1 MLPPRGLPKL
11 GLLAVSLLLVV
22 LSAVPD
28 AARAE
33 FNFVR
38 YKETDL
44 DEFLAR
50 RRPAAGLDVYPMSPL
65 KLDVT
70 LASHGEPCASGALKR
85 SLIMSGMP
93 KTDAVALQA
102 TNCITVRSAKGRE
115 LKVFIQDVVYG
126 FLPAEVP
133 VGDKLSLYAIH
144 AFTSPEGPG
153 LLVNEFLTPRSFPRA
168 DKPADKT
175 MTSCGCWTQD
185 EHPGVDF
192 TSDKAGGPVAAMAD
206 GVVVKIET
214 SEQAPADLPV
224 IGGCGRYVV
233 LKHTYPNG
241 GIVYHA
247 TSSSAASAVRR
258 ASRLRSARA
267 SRPRTRSARSART
280 KCCISRSAPSRPAR
294 RRRTRPGP
302 SGMPTC
308 PTWSGPATIPSIRR
322 SSTRRRSVGSG
333 RRRSRTCGRALPAA
347 PWRRSAQRRAR
358 TEHQQNDNPRE

>member
-1 MLPPRGLPKL
+1 MLMPRSLCKL
-11 GLLAVSLLLVV
+11 GLLAASVLLVV
-22 LSAVPD
+22 PG
-28 AARAE
+28 AAHAE
-33 FNFVR
+33 FNFAR

-50 RRPAAGLDVYPMSPL
+50 RRPATGMDIYPMLPL

-70 LASHGEPCASGALKR
+70 LASRGEPCASGALKR
-85 SLIMSGMP
+85 ALIMSGMP
-93 KTDAVALQA
+93 KPDADGLQA

-126 FLPAEVP
+126 FLPNEVL
-133 VGDKLSLYAIH
+133 VGDKLSLYAVH

-192 TSDKAGGPVAAMAD
+192 TSDKPGGPVAAMAD
-206 GVVVKIET
+206 GVVVKIEN
-214 SEQAPADLPV
+214 SEQAPGDLPL

-241 GIVYHA
+241 GIVYTRYVQLGRIVGLKEEALAMGANVKAKDTIGEIGPSKVLHFEIRPVA
-247 TSSSAASAVRR
+247 PGNTRTDKAWGERYGNVSDMEWSRYEPVDPQKFDAASFGGVRK
-258 ASRLRSARA
+258 A
-267 SRPRTRSARSART
+267 T
-280 KCCISRSAPSRPAR
+280 K
-294 RRRTRPGP
+294 
-302 SGMPTC
+302 
-308 PTWSGPATIPSIRR
+308 
-322 SSTRRRSVGSG
+322 
-333 RRRSRTCGRALPAA
+333 
-347 PWRRSAQRRAR
+347 
-358 TEHQQNDNPRE
+358 

>member
-33 FNFVR
+33 FNFAR

-50 RRPAAGLDVYPMSPL
+50 RRPATGLDVYPMSPL

-93 KTDAVALQA
+93 KTDADALQA

-133 VGDKLSLYAIH
+133 VGDKLSLYAVH

-241 GIVYHA
+241 GVVYTRYVQLGRIVGPKGEALAVGASVKAKDTIGEIGPNKVLHFEIRPVAPGTTTTNKAWAERYA
-247 TSSSAASAVRR
+247 NVPDMEWSRYDPVDPQKFDAASFGGVRK
-258 ASRLRSARA
+258 A
-267 SRPRTRSARSART
+267 T
-280 KCCISRSAPSRPAR
+280 K
-294 RRRTRPGP
+294 
-302 SGMPTC
+302 
-308 PTWSGPATIPSIRR
+308 
-322 SSTRRRSVGSG
+322 
-333 RRRSRTCGRALPAA
+333 
-347 PWRRSAQRRAR
+347 
-358 TEHQQNDNPRE
+358 

>member
-1 MLPPRGLPKL
+1 MLSPRVLLKPGLI
-11 GLLAVSLLLVV
+11 AASLLLVA
-22 LSAVPD
+22 LCAISD

-33 FNFVR
+33 FNFAR

-50 RRPAAGLDVYPMSPL
+50 RQPATGLDVYPMSPL

-93 KTDAVALQA
+93 KQDADSLQA
-102 TNCITVRSAKGRE
+102 TNCITVRSAKGQE

-126 FLPAEVP
+126 FLPGEVP

-153 LLVNEFLTPRSFPRA
+153 LLVNEFLTPRSYPRA
-168 DKPADKT
+168 DKPANKT
-175 MTSCGCWTQD
+175 MTSCGCWIQD

-192 TSDKAGGPVAAMAD
+192 TMDKAGGPVAAMAD
-206 GVVVKIET
+206 GVVVKIEAT
-214 SEQAPADLPV
+214 EQAPADLPI

-241 GIVYHA
+241 GIVYTRYVQLGRINGPKGEALAVGASVKAKDTIGEIGPNKVLHFELRPVA
-247 TSSSAASAVRR
+247 PGTTTKDKAWAERYGKMPDMEWSRYDPVDPQKFDAASFGGVGKA
-258 ASRLRSARA
+258 
-267 SRPRTRSARSART
+267 T
-280 KCCISRSAPSRPAR
+280 K
-294 RRRTRPGP
+294 
-302 SGMPTC
+302 
-308 PTWSGPATIPSIRR
+308 
-322 SSTRRRSVGSG
+322 
-333 RRRSRTCGRALPAA
+333 
-347 PWRRSAQRRAR
+347 
-358 TEHQQNDNPRE
+358 

>member
-1 MLPPRGLPKL
+1 MATPRVLRKL
-11 GLLAVSLLLVV
+11 GWLATLLLTVV
-22 LSAVPD
+22 PFAVPE

-33 FNFVR
+33 FNFAR

-50 RRPAAGLDVYPMSPL
+50 RRPTSGLDVYPMSPL

-70 LASHGEPCASGALKR
+70 LASQGGPCASGALKR
-85 SLIMSGMP
+85 TLIMSGMP
-93 KTDAVALQA
+93 KTDADGLQV

-126 FLPAEVP
+126 FLPDEVP

-144 AFTSPEGPG
+144 AFTSPDGPG

-168 DKPADKT
+168 DEPKNTT
-175 MTSCGCWTQD
+175 MTSCGCWIQD

-192 TSDKAGGPVAAMAD
+192 TTDKAGGAVTAMAD

-214 SEQAPADLPV
+214 AEQGPADLPI

-241 GIVYHA
+241 AIVYTRYAHLGRINGPKGEPLA
-247 TSSSAASAVRR
+247 VGASVKAKDAIGEIGPDKVLHFELRPVAPGTTTADKAWAERYGKMPDMEWSRYDPVDPQKFDAASFGGVRK
-258 ASRLRSARA
+258 A
-267 SRPRTRSARSART
+267 T
-280 KCCISRSAPSRPAR
+280 K
-294 RRRTRPGP
+294 
-302 SGMPTC
+302 
-308 PTWSGPATIPSIRR
+308 
-322 SSTRRRSVGSG
+322 
-333 RRRSRTCGRALPAA
+333 
-347 PWRRSAQRRAR
+347 
-358 TEHQQNDNPRE
+358 

>member
-1 MLPPRGLPKL
+1 MLPRVFRKP
-11 GLLAVSLLLVV
+11 GLLAASLLLVV
-22 LSAVPD
+22 LCAVPD
-28 AARAE
+28 AVRAE
-33 FNFVR
+33 FNFAR

-50 RRPAAGLDVYPMSPL
+50 KRPATGLDVYPMSPL
-65 KLDVT
+65 KLGVT

-93 KTDAVALQA
+93 KADADGLQA

-126 FLPAEVP
+126 FLPNEVP

-153 LLVNEFLTPRSFPRA
+153 LLVNEFLTPKSAPRA
-168 DKPADKT
+168 DTPPPNNA

-206 GVVVKIET
+206 GIVVKIES
-214 SEQAPADLPV
+214 SEQAPADLPI

-241 GIVYHA
+241 GIVYTRYVQLGRIVGPKGQALAVGAAVKAKDTIGEIGPSKVLHFELRPVA
-247 TSSSAASAVRR
+247 PGTTTTDKAWAERYANVPDMEWSRYNPVDPQKFDAASFGGVRK
-258 ASRLRSARA
+258 A
-267 SRPRTRSARSART
+267 T
-280 KCCISRSAPSRPAR
+280 K
-294 RRRTRPGP
+294 
-302 SGMPTC
+302 
-308 PTWSGPATIPSIRR
+308 
-322 SSTRRRSVGSG
+322 
-333 RRRSRTCGRALPAA
+333 
-347 PWRRSAQRRAR
+347 
-358 TEHQQNDNPRE
+358 